1 MGAVS
6 QFAAELALTS
16 CTSEVRIRIPVLV
29 GQGQRKATSMKLEM
43 LHN

>member
-29 GQGQRKATSMKLEM
+29 GQRKATSMKVEM